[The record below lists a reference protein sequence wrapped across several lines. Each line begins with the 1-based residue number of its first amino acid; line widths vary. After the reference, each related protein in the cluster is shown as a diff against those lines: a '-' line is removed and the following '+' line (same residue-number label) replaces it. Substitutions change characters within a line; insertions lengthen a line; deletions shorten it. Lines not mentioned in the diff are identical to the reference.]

1 MFSGTS
7 GQNRCMTRFEI
18 GSDVQC
24 TDGSCGKLITLV
36 VNPLTRAVTDLVVEP
51 AHRFGLGRL
60 VPIASVVDAEGAI
73 ALNLTKAQFDALDQ
87 AEENRFLND
96 DGAEWGVHG
105 QVRVWPYFALDA
117 GDSSLLQDYGG
128 NSTQLLTFEN
138 LPAGDVGVHRGD
150 RVQAL
155 DGEIGH
161 VHGLIIDPRDS
172 RVTHVLLQEGHLFGR
187 KEVAIPIASVESVDD
202 GIKVSITKEQIE
214 ALPPVGKVS

>member
-1 MFSGTS
+1 
-7 GQNRCMTRFEI
+7 MTRFEI

-24 TDGSCGKLITLV
+24 TDGPCGKLITLV

-60 VPIASVVDAEGAI
+60 VPIATVTEAEGTI
-73 ALNLTKAQFDALDQ
+73 ALSLTKAEFDDLDQ

-105 QVRVWPYFALDA
+105 QVRVWPYFSLDP
-117 GDSSLLQDYGG
+117 GDTSLLQDYGG
-128 NSTQLLTFEN
+128 NSTQLITFES
-138 LPAGDVGVHRGD
+138 LPAGDVAVHRGD
-150 RVQAL
+150 RVHAL
-155 DGEIGH
+155 DGEIGS
-161 VHGLIIDPRDS
+161 VRGLVIDPRDD

-202 GIKVSITKEQIE
+202 GIKVNITKEQIQ
-214 ALPPVGKVS
+214 ALPPVGTLS